1 MPEQKEHERPEDMV
15 ESSTELEKRAAR
27 SLEQAANSNQSL
39 EGFEAINNERITPE
53 MEREAREDDG
63 GGREKGHPVP

>member
-1 MPEQKEHERPEDMV
+1 MPDQKEHEKEESLV
-15 ESSTELEKRAAR
+15 ESPGHAEKAAR
-27 SLEQAANSNQSL
+27 TLGQAANSSQSL

-53 MEREAREDDG
+53 LEEEARKDDG

>member
-1 MPEQKEHERPEDMV
+1 MPDQKEHEKEESLV
-15 ESSTELEKRAAR
+15 ESPGLAEKAAR
-27 SLEQAANSNQSL
+27 TLEQAANSNQSL

-53 MEREAREDDG
+53 LEQEAREDDG